1 MKKNIN
7 KKSQIDSIDSNTF
20 LNNVLPSIKVN
31 QKSYHLDDFENT
43 PSKEKPRLVKHSKKN
58 TL

>member
-1 MKKNIN
+1 MKQNIN

-31 QKSYHLDDFENT
+31 QKSYHLDEFGNT
-43 PSKEKPRLVKHSKKN
+43 PTKEIPRSKKHSTKH
-58 TL
+58 T